1 MKMNPLS
8 LSRSFLCLLLCL
20 LLFIAC
26 GPKRLPPDEPPI
38 EPRTQPEEKE
48 PDRKEPDRKEPDVT
62 PPAEPEE
69 PGKPPK
75 EALPAPPIKPRAPA
89 RGDTASTKLLDS
101 GVKQMNAGNLEEA
114 EQLFEQALRVSPTN
128 GKPYYYLGV
137 LSAKQGNYDRSLS
150 FLEQAEGY
158 LHDDPF
164 WMSQVLMQEG
174 LALKSLNRK
183 AEAREKFQEALKLDP
198 SNQHAAKELKALQ

>member
-1 MKMNPLS
+1 MNQPF
-8 LSRSFLCLLLCL
+8 LSRITLGLLVCL
-20 LLFIAC
+20 LLFISC

-38 EPRTQPEEKE
+38 EPRTQPEE
-48 PDRKEPDRKEPDVT
+48 T
-62 PPAEPEE
+62 PPSEETPAGETPDATSPEPA
-69 PGKPPK
+69 KPPK
-75 EALPAPPIKPRAPA
+75 EALPAPTMKPRAPA
-89 RGDTASTKLLDS
+89 RGDTASSKLLDN

-137 LSAKQGNYDRSLS
+137 LSAKQQNYDRSLS

-164 WMSQVLMQEG
+164 WMSQILMQEG
-174 LALKSLNRK
+174 LVLKSLNRK
-183 AEAREKFQEALKLDP
+183 AEAKAKFQEALRLDP
-198 SNQHAAKELKALQ
+198 SNQYAARELKNLGSN

>member
-1 MKMNPLS
+1 MKMNIKRFHSKIP
-8 LSRSFLCLLLCL
+8 FCLLFCFL
-20 LLFIAC
+20 LLISC

-48 PDRKEPDRKEPDVT
+48 PSEKTPDMTTPEPSEP
-62 PPAEPEE
+62 A
-69 PGKPPK
+69 KPPK

-89 RGDTASTKLLDS
+89 RGDTASSKLLDS
-101 GVKQMNAGNLEEA
+101 GVKQMNAGNLDEA

-137 LSAKQGNYDRSLS
+137 LSAKQQNYDRSLS

-164 WMSQVLMQEG
+164 WMSQILMQEG
-174 LALKSLNRK
+174 LVLKSLNRK
-183 AEAREKFQEALKLDP
+183 AEAKAKFQEALRLDP
-198 SNQHAAKELKALQ
+198 SNEYASRELKGLGSN